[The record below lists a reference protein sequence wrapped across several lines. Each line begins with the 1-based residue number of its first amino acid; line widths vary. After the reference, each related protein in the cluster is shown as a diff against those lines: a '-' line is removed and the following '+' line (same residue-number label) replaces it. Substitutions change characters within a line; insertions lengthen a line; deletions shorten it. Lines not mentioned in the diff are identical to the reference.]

1 MIYKPFF
8 LMAFLVFGLI
18 GNPSAFLNF
27 DNKIQ
32 HDSVK
37 LDFTSSSLAGLA
49 FAQNGDNNA
58 DEDKA
63 KNEDQT
69 QDESENEDQA
79 KDKEKQDKEKEEKI
93 EIEVE
98 IENGVAKIKTQVND
112 EKTEFEI
119 NETDKDVI
127 IKEIALRTGLTI
139 EEVKSVI
146 TFEEAEDSEETETE
160 DGDVNNEGNQTDNE
174 DNQANNQD
182 EGNVNNE
189 DDGARESK
197 AKQIADD
204 RIAELEQKIA
214 QLEQRLQT
222 LMEKLD
228 SGEYFGPVVGAEP
241 LPKSYSISFDGSAS
255 SLNDSETAAVSGE
268 IFMEPLGSIKDTAK
282 FRVNGGQI
290 LVGDTSYDFVFGK
303 ARMTSSDQSG
313 NNDSITIIGQIISDN
328 GDVKTVRIL
337 LGSATPLEGDFGL
350 EPINVEMMPQS
361 TISREWSVSAQGQ
374 LSQIES

>member
-1 MIYKPFF
+1 
-8 LMAFLVFGLI
+8 MAFLVFGLI

-37 LDFTSSSLAGLA
+37 LNFASSSSAGLV
-49 FAQNGDNNA
+49 FAQNEDDNA
-58 DEDKA
+58 DEDKT

-69 QDESENEDQA
+69 DDESKNEDHV
-79 KDKEKQDKEKEEKI
+79 KDKEKEGKI
-93 EIEVE
+93 KIKVE

-127 IKEIALRTGLTI
+127 IQEIALRTGLTI

-146 TFEEAEDSEETETE
+146 TFEEAENSEETE
-160 DGDVNNEGNQTDNE
+160 DGDVNNEDNQTNNE
-174 DNQANNQD
+174 EQ
-182 EGNVNNE
+182 GNVNNE
-189 DDGARESK
+189 DDVVRESK
-197 AKQIADD
+197 SKQVAEE

-222 LMEKLD
+222 LLEKLD
-228 SGEYFGPVVGAEP
+228 SGEYFGPVVGTEP

-255 SLNDSETAAVSGE
+255 SISDSQTTAVSGE

-282 FRVNGGQI
+282 FRVTGGEI

-303 ARMTSSDQSG
+303 ARMTSSAQSS
-313 NNDSITIIGQIISDN
+313 NNDSITIIGQIMSAD

-337 LGSATPLEGDFGL
+337 LGSASPFEGDFGL

-361 TISREWSVSAQGQ
+361 KISNEWSLSASGT
-374 LSQIES
+374 LSLL